1 MKKVVVLLVVVGVA
15 LLGYVAAGPF
25 LTVNAMRKAVE
36 AQNSAA
42 LSEHIDF
49 TLLRRNLKVQVDDYL
64 VRRAGPEVQSHPF
77 GAIAVQ
83 IASGVAGSAVDALTT
98 PAGVGAMME
107 GRGVLHRITGGGID
121 RTDSAAHRAPRDPLQ
136 DARYGFES
144 PSRFTATVH
153 DEAGDATV
161 FVLTRDGL
169 DWKLTDIR
177 LPLDGNEGEP

>member
-15 LLGYVAAGPF
+15 LLGYLAAGPF

-121 RTDSAAHRAPRDPLQ
+121 RTDSAAPRDPLE

-177 LPLDGNEGEP
+177 LPLDGHEGEP

>member
-1 MKKVVVLLVVVGVA
+1 MKKGVVVLVLLVVA
-15 LLGYVAAGPF
+15 LLAYVAAGPF
-25 LTVNAMRKAVE
+25 LTVNAMRQAVE
-36 AQNSAA
+36 SQNSAA
-42 LSEHIDF
+42 LSEHVDF
-49 TLLRRNLKVQVDDYL
+49 PALRRNLKVQVDDYL
-64 VRRAGPEVQSHPF
+64 VRRAGPEVQAHPF

-121 RTDSAAHRAPRDPLQ
+121 RRDSTAHQPPRNPLQ

-153 DEAGDATV
+153 DDAGDPTV

-169 DWKLTDIR
+169 TWKLTDIR
-177 LPLDGNEGEP
+177 LPLDGAGVER